1 MRNFNKKEFDKVEN
15 IVNIVIINFKEDYN
29 NRKIT

>member
-1 MRNFNKKEFDKVEN
+1 MKNFNKIESEKLEFCKYCN
-15 IVNIVIINFKEDYN
+15 HKFNEDYN

>member
-1 MRNFNKKEFDKVEN
+1 MKNFNKKEFDKVEKCKHCHKFN
-15 IVNIVIINFKEDYN
+15 EDYN